1 MTTLNPF
8 EQKTKSTK
16 KEKQTPGYQ
25 REPKGIKRGK
35 KKLSHLTVFF
45 ASATAVVNG
54 VIVAAT
60 ASHPSRLPTAAQKAS
75 YLPLAARMPSAGDVG
90 CSQDSARDW
99 SVFEADDAVRGE
111 PGFSKCSFCER
122 REHGMHACGAGA
134 TLKCKHSGSRLF
146 L

>member
-1 MTTLNPF
+1 MNKKQNLPKKKNKR
-8 EQKTKSTK
+8 QVTK
-16 KEKQTPGYQ
+16 GNQ
-25 REPKGIKRGK
+25 RESKGVK

-75 YLPLAARMPSAGDVG
+75 YLPIAARMPSAGDVG

-111 PGFSKCSFCER
+111 PSFKVFILR
-122 REHGMHACGAGA
+122 GNGTRHACMWR
-134 TLKCKHSGSRLF
+134 GSHLEV
-146 L
+146 